1 MTDYIDFLIKNPD
14 KSKYICKHIKERSY
28 QELELEWQLM
38 YDKVIEY
45 LKQLKSP

>member
-28 QELELEWQLM
+28 QELELEWQKM

-45 LKQLKSP
+45 LKSLKK